1 MPDRNVSFWIS
12 AAGQLEAEIEI
23 KFVALLKKNIALLIY
38 QPVNHDFTDLNQEIT
53 VSFVVD
59 PNHRNPQ
66 KSYEDRLVF
75 VLTTQLLYASDL
87 Q

>member
-1 MPDRNVSFWIS
+1 MSFWIS
-12 AAGQLEAEIEI
+12 AAGQLEAEMEM
-23 KFVALLKKNIALLIY
+23 KFVALLKKKNVALLIY